1 MWAMIDGQST
11 SLKLNGQQQAL
22 FKALLGKP
30 QLLSLY
36 WSLGKHRSCQQPGSV
51 ALAAHGARELMEK
64 IPAFLDVSITAQTET
79 LKTKVRE
86 LEDCWQVTVKRS
98 QCYGSQGWCGQID
111 KSLSNLLERL
121 QSFFKWF
128 VEHHPRRKAEIAS
141 TLRTLD
147 GSGRTLPM
155 PLEELNVKTWDKMRD
170 FFQAI
175 SHHLKTTD
183 ETEFRQW
190 LDALERFLLDR
201 LCPRNFSDI
210 DAIDT
215 IIQEGES
222 DG

>member
-1 MWAMIDGQST
+1 MINGQST

-22 FKALLGKP
+22 FKALLGKH
-30 QLLSLY
+30 QLLSNIYFGVLTTMDHV
-36 WSLGKHRSCQQPGSV
+36 SNPDRLP
-51 ALAAHGARELMEK
+51 LAAHGARELMEK

-86 LEDCWQVTVKRS
+86 LEDCWQVMLKNS
-98 QCYGSQGWCGQID
+98 QCHGSQGWCGQID
-111 KSLSNLLERL
+111 KSLSKLLERL

-183 ETEFRQW
+183 ETEFHQW

-201 LCPRNFSDI
+201 LCPRTFSDI

-215 IIQEGES
+215 IIREGES

>member
-1 MWAMIDGQST
+1 MTDGQFT
-11 SLKLNGQQQAL
+11 SLKLNGQQQTL
-22 FKALLGKP
+22 FKALAVKH
-30 QLLSLY
+30 QILSNIYIGILITMDHI
-36 WSLGKHRSCQQPGSV
+36 SNPDRLP
-51 ALAAHGARELMEK
+51 LAAHGVRELMEK
-64 IPAFLDVSITAQTET
+64 IPAFLDVSITAQAET

-86 LEDCWQVTVKRS
+86 LEDCWIGTVKSS
-98 QCYGSQGWCGQID
+98 QCYSGQGWHGQID
-111 KSLSNLLERL
+111 KSLSKLLERL

-141 TLRTLD
+141 ALRTLD
-147 GSGRTLPM
+147 GSGRILPT
-155 PLEELNVKTWDKMRD
+155 PLEELNVKTWDKIRD

-201 LCPRNFSDI
+201 LCPRTFSDI
-210 DAIDT
+210 EAIDS
-215 IIQEGES
+215 IIREGES